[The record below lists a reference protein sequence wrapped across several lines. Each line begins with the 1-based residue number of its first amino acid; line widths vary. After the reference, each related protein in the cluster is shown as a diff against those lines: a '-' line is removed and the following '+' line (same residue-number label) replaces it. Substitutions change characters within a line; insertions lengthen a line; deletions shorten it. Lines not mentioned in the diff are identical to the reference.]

1 MSENTGKIN
10 KTVLVF
16 LAVMTVL
23 TAGVFHR
30 FEISGMTV
38 SLSGISVLV
47 GLAAYFITAKTN
59 ESRHAGLDIKRFPGQ
74 LRDIRLIVLIL
85 MPTVMNLITTLIEKA
100 FLPEYAD
107 FLRARIEQML
117 DPSQIKN
124 TVISLVVLAL
134 GEEIAWRA
142 FFQKQTTKFMGFVP
156 SLLVSSALF
165 AVGHFTAGKP
175 AIVAF
180 DLAGVFINALFY
192 GLVFKR
198 TDNAW
203 CSWLSHFLAN
213 VSGVAL
219 MYYGL

>member
-1 MSENTGKIN
+1 MSENTKKIN

-23 TAGVFHR
+23 TAGVFLR

-47 GLAAYFITAKTN
+47 GLAAYFITVKTN
-59 ESRHAGLDIKRFPGQ
+59 ESRNAGLDIKRFPGQ
-74 LRDIRLIVLIL
+74 LKDIKLIVLIL

-100 FLPEYAD
+100 FLPEYAE
-107 FLRARIEQML
+107 FLRARVELML
-117 DPSQIKN
+117 DPSQIGN

-142 FFQKQTTKFMGFVP
+142 FFQKQTTKFLGFVP

-165 AVGHFTAGKP
+165 ALGHFTAGKP
-175 AIVAF
+175 AIVAY

-219 MYYGL
+219 MYYIS

>member
-1 MSENTGKIN
+1 MSENTKKIN

-23 TAGVFHR
+23 TAGVFLR

-59 ESRHAGLDIKRFPGQ
+59 ESRHAGLDIKKFPGQ
-74 LRDIRLIVLIL
+74 LKDIKLIVLIL

-100 FLPEYAD
+100 FLPEYEE
-107 FLRARIEQML
+107 FLRARVEQML

-165 AVGHFTAGKP
+165 ALGHFTAGKP
-175 AIVAF
+175 AIVAY

-219 MYYGL
+219 MYYIS

>member
-1 MSENTGKIN
+1 MSENTKKIN

-23 TAGVFHR
+23 TAGVFLR

-38 SLSGISVLV
+38 SLSGVSVLV

-59 ESRHAGLDIKRFPGQ
+59 ESRHAGLDIKRCPGQ
-74 LRDIRLIVLIL
+74 LKDIKLITLIL

-100 FLPEYAD
+100 FLPEYEE
-107 FLRARIEQML
+107 FLRARVEQML

-165 AVGHFTAGKP
+165 ALGHFTAGKP
-175 AIVAF
+175 AIVAY

-219 MYYGL
+219 MYYIS

>member
-1 MSENTGKIN
+1 MSENTSKIN
-10 KTVLVF
+10 QTVLVF

-23 TAGVFHR
+23 TAGVFFR

-59 ESRHAGLDIKRFPGQ
+59 ESKHAGLDIKKFPGQ
-74 LRDIRLIVLIL
+74 LKDIKLIVLNL

-100 FLPEYAD
+100 FLPEHAE
-107 FLRARIEQML
+107 FLRARVEQML
-117 DPSQIKN
+117 DPSQIRN

-142 FFQKQTTKFMGFVP
+142 FFQKQTMKLMGFVP
-156 SLLVSSALF
+156 ALLISSALF
-165 AVGHFTAGKP
+165 ALGHFTAGKP
-175 AIVAF
+175 AIVAY

-192 GLVFKR
+192 GIVFKK

-219 MYYGL
+219 MYYVS

>member
-1 MSENTGKIN
+1 MSENTRKTN

-59 ESRHAGLDIKRFPGQ
+59 ETRHAGLDIKRFPGQ
-74 LRDIRLIVLIL
+74 LKDIKLIVLIL

-100 FLPEYAD
+100 FLPEYAE
-107 FLRARIEQML
+107 FLRARVEQML
-117 DPSQIKN
+117 DPSQIGN

-142 FFQKQTTKFMGFVP
+142 FFQKQTTKLMGFVP

-165 AVGHFTAGKP
+165 ALGHFTAGKP
-175 AIVAF
+175 AIVAY

-192 GLVFKR
+192 GIVFKK

-213 VSGVAL
+213 ISGVAL
-219 MYYGL
+219 MYYFS

>member
-1 MSENTGKIN
+1 MSKNTDRIN

-23 TAGVFHR
+23 TAGVFFR
-30 FEISGMTV
+30 FEISGKTV
-38 SLSGISVLV
+38 SLSGVSVLV

-59 ESRHAGLDIKRFPGQ
+59 ESKNAGLDIKRFPGQ
-74 LRDIRLIVLIL
+74 LRDFGLIVLIL
-85 MPTVMNLITTLIEKA
+85 MPTVMNLIMTVIEKA
-100 FLPEYAD
+100 FLPEYGE
-107 FLRARIEQML
+107 FLRARVEQML
-117 DPSQIKN
+117 DPSQIPN

-142 FFQKQTTKFMGFVP
+142 FFQKQTTKLMGFVP
-156 SLLVSSALF
+156 SLLATSALF
-165 AVGHFTAGKP
+165 ALGHFTAGKP
-175 AIVAF
+175 VIVAY
-180 DLAGVFINALFY
+180 DLAGVFINAVFY

-219 MYYGL
+219 MYYIS

>member
-1 MSENTGKIN
+1 MSENTSKIN
-10 KTVLVF
+10 KTVLAF
-16 LAVMTVL
+16 LVVMTVL
-23 TAGVFHR
+23 TAGVFFR

-59 ESRHAGLDIKRFPGQ
+59 ESKHAGLDIKRFPGQ
-74 LRDIRLIVLIL
+74 LKDIKLIVLIL
-85 MPTVMNLITTLIEKA
+85 MPTVMNLITTFIEKA
-100 FLPEYAD
+100 FLPEYGE
-107 FLRARIEQML
+107 FLRARVEQML
-117 DPSQIKN
+117 DPSQIGN

-142 FFQKQTTKFMGFVP
+142 FFQKQTTKLMGFVP

-165 AVGHFTAGKP
+165 ALGHFTAGKP
-175 AIVAF
+175 VIVAY

-192 GLVFKR
+192 GLVFKK

-219 MYYGL
+219 MYYIL

>member
-1 MSENTGKIN
+1 MSENTKKIN

-23 TAGVFHR
+23 TAGVFLR
-30 FEISGMTV
+30 FEISGITV
-38 SLSGISVLV
+38 SLSCVSVLV
-47 GLAAYFITAKTN
+47 GLAAYFITSKTN
-59 ESRHAGLDIKRFPGQ
+59 ESKNAGLDIKKFPGQ
-74 LRDIRLIVLIL
+74 LKDIKLIVLIL

-100 FLPEYAD
+100 FLPEYAE
-107 FLRARIEQML
+107 FLRARVELML
-117 DPSQIKN
+117 NPSQIKN

-142 FFQKQTTKFMGFVP
+142 FFQRQTTKFMGFVP

-175 AIVAF
+175 AIVAY

-219 MYYGL
+219 MYYIS